1 LIFALIYFVISF
13 IVLFLGTSQI
23 AGKNR
28 RGALNWYFFALCAI
42 IAISTFNNGI
52 QFYKAFSEGVHLGKS
67 SYIFTKLNMILSIIK
82 VMIVPFLF
90 SFILIL
96 SKIKS
101 KKIKIL
107 QHVLLYVNTLVVS
120 AIFIIIAASVD
131 AISFLSSYMFNASVL
146 LIVLFSF
153 GCMVFLQY
161 KWIKCASLKRDRLQ
175 AKTILVGSIIA
186 LVFLTGDLF
195 VSNSHYLYNWMELIP
210 FTWLLVLIFVFN
222 HYANQYNNFSFNISN
237 LAAYVYTAVKLP
249 VLILD
254 DTGDIML
261 CNTAS
266 ESFFKKNTE
275 QLAKQKLFDLFDF
288 AENSLSDVSLSL
300 HRHKKDASVFNCDA
314 VCRVEGQKCQVS
326 LNYVYDKFDEMI
338 CTVAIVTDIT
348 EKEDLIRQL
357 NESHAQIERYNKELQ
372 SEVDRQTES
381 IRNLQKAIVYSMS
394 DLIEKKDGYTGAHT
408 RRVSEY
414 VKILLREL
422 VRRGRQLTESEIK
435 SIAESSLL
443 HDMGKIAIPDSI
455 LLKNGILTEDE
466 FEIMK
471 NHSTT
476 GADSLHKSMQFA
488 KDNDFLKNAFIMAK
502 HHHEK
507 WNGKGYPDGKKEND
521 IPFLAR
527 VIAIA
532 DVYDALRSERP
543 YKIPFTREKAKSI
556 ILEENGRQ
564 FDPELVDVF
573 LTVEP
578 EFDAYCESTKTETRN
593 V

>member
-1 LIFALIYFVISF
+1 LIFSIIYFVISF
-13 IVLFLGTSQI
+13 IVLFLGTSQV
-23 AGKNR
+23 AGKNQR
-28 RGALNWYFFALCAI
+28 TSLNWYFFAICAVV
-42 IAISTFNNGI
+42 AISTFNNGI
-52 QFYKAFSEGVHLGKS
+52 MYYVAFSEGVAFDKS
-67 SYIFTKLNMILSIIK
+67 TYIFSKLNFILSPIK
-82 VMIVPFLF
+82 ILTVPFLF
-90 SFILIL
+90 AFILNL

-101 KKIKIL
+101 PKINLLRFIL
-107 QHVLLYVNTLVVS
+107 LAANILTVS
-120 AIFIIIAASVD
+120 AIFIIIVTFADAMSIIAST
-131 AISFLSSYMFNASVL
+131 LFNTSVL
-146 LIVLFSF
+146 LMVIFSF
-153 GCMVFLQY
+153 CCLVFLQY
-161 KWIKCASLKRDRLQ
+161 KWIKSASLKRDRLQ
-175 AKTILVGSIIA
+175 AITILVASVISLLS
-186 LVFLTGDLF
+186 LV
-195 VSNSHYLYNWMELIP
+195 V
-210 FTWLLVLIFVFN
+210 LLVVHNSYWIEFIPSVGILTLIFICN
-222 HYANQYNNFSFNISN
+222 HYANQYNSFCFNISN

-254 DTGDIML
+254 DTGEIVL

-266 ESFFKKNTE
+266 VSFFKKNAE
-275 QLAKQKLFDLFDF
+275 QFAKLKLFDLFDF

-338 CTVAIVTDIT
+338 CIVAIVTDIT

-372 SEVDRQTES
+372 TEVDRQTES

-414 VKILLREL
+414 VTILLHEL
-422 VRRGRQLTESEIK
+422 VRRGHQITESEIQR
-435 SIAESSLL
+435 IAESSML

-455 LLKNGILTEDE
+455 LLKNGRLTEDE
-466 FEIMK
+466 FEVMK

-476 GADSLHKSMQFA
+476 GADSLQKSMQFA
-488 KDNDFLKNAFIMAK
+488 KDNDFLQNAFIMAK

-507 WNGKGYPDGKKEND
+507 WNGNGYPDSKKETD

-527 VIAIA
+527 VTAIA

-556 ILEENGRQ
+556 ILEEKGRQ

-573 LTVEP
+573 LAVEP
-578 EFDAYCESTKTETRN
+578 EFDAFCESTKTETTN